1 MLSKIRTV
9 ALNGM
14 QGMEIEIQTDLS
26 PGLPYFEI
34 TGMGDTAVR
43 EAAGRVK
50 RAIANSGF
58 EYPRHKITV
67 NLAPA
72 YVKKS
77 GSHFD
82 LGIAVGLLKASGAL
96 KGKTDDTIF
105 IGELSFDGK
114 VLPARG
120 VLPMIT
126 AVSAVLGIAGAKEI
140 VIPEANCP
148 EAYLFTADTGM
159 EIIPAVSL
167 MQIVQHIG
175 GKKTRPYEGDRKQHQ
190 GAARQQE
197 EGSIREDFKDIKGCL
212 IGKEAIMAALAGGHN
227 MLMIGPP
234 GSGKTMMAKCGAG
247 ILPPMSLKEKIQT
260 TSIYSYAGKLQEN
273 MPFIENRPFRHVGPG
288 ISRSAL
294 IGGGTTPMPG
304 EISLA
309 HNGVLFLD
317 EMLQIPS
324 NILEAMREPMEE
336 KEICISRGRNRV
348 VFPADFVMIGAS
360 NPCPCGYLG
369 DRSRQC
375 TCSSG
380 QIARYRAK
388 LSGAMADR
396 IDICVEI
403 TRIGYGSLKD
413 TGGLSSEQMKKTVTD
428 VRYMQMEKRGMLNG
442 QMKPADIEKYCIL
455 TEEAEKLLKRIYEY
469 EGISI
474 RRYHKLLKVARTI
487 ADIRGEQKIGA
498 GHLTAAHQYVRLLEQ
513 KTWGNNYAHP

>member
-1 MLSKIRTV
+1 M
-9 ALNGM
+9 
-14 QGMEIEIQTDLS
+14 
-26 PGLPYFEI
+26 
-34 TGMGDTAVR
+34 
-43 EAAGRVK
+43 
-50 RAIANSGF
+50 
-58 EYPRHKITV
+58 
-67 NLAPA
+67 
-72 YVKKS
+72 
-77 GSHFD
+77 
-82 LGIAVGLLKASGAL
+82 
-96 KGKTDDTIF
+96 
-105 IGELSFDGK
+105 
-114 VLPARG
+114 
-120 VLPMIT
+120 
-126 AVSAVLGIAGAKEI
+126 
-140 VIPEANCP
+140 
-148 EAYLFTADTGM
+148 
-159 EIIPAVSL
+159 
-167 MQIVQHIG
+167 
-175 GKKTRPYEGDRKQHQ
+175 
-190 GAARQQE
+190 
-197 EGSIREDFKDIKGCL
+197 
-212 IGKEAIMAALAGGHN
+212 
-227 MLMIGPP
+227 
-234 GSGKTMMAKCGAG
+234 
-247 ILPPMSLKEKIQT
+247 
-260 TSIYSYAGKLQEN
+260 
-273 MPFIENRPFRHVGPG
+273 
-288 ISRSAL
+288 
-294 IGGGTTPMPG
+294 
-304 EISLA
+304 
-309 HNGVLFLD
+309 LFLD

-369 DRSRQC
+369 DSSRQC
-375 TCSSG
+375 TCSPG

-403 TRIGYGSLKD
+403 TRIGYSSLKD

>member
-9 ALNGM
+9 ALTGM

-159 EIIPAVSL
+159 EIIPAC
-167 MQIVQHIG
+167 
-175 GKKTRPYEGDRKQHQ
+175 R
-190 GAARQQE
+190 
-197 EGSIREDFKDIKGCL
+197 
-212 IGKEAIMAALAGGHN
+212 
-227 MLMIGPP
+227 
-234 GSGKTMMAKCGAG
+234 
-247 ILPPMSLKEKIQT
+247 
-260 TSIYSYAGKLQEN
+260 
-273 MPFIENRPFRHVGPG
+273 
-288 ISRSAL
+288 
-294 IGGGTTPMPG
+294 
-304 EISLA
+304 
-309 HNGVLFLD
+309 
-317 EMLQIPS
+317 
-324 NILEAMREPMEE
+324 
-336 KEICISRGRNRV
+336 
-348 VFPADFVMIGAS
+348 
-360 NPCPCGYLG
+360 
-369 DRSRQC
+369 
-375 TCSSG
+375 
-380 QIARYRAK
+380 
-388 LSGAMADR
+388 
-396 IDICVEI
+396 
-403 TRIGYGSLKD
+403 
-413 TGGLSSEQMKKTVTD
+413 
-428 VRYMQMEKRGMLNG
+428 
-442 QMKPADIEKYCIL
+442 
-455 TEEAEKLLKRIYEY
+455 
-469 EGISI
+469 
-474 RRYHKLLKVARTI
+474 
-487 ADIRGEQKIGA
+487 
-498 GHLTAAHQYVRLLEQ
+498 
-513 KTWGNNYAHP
+513 

>member
-1 MLSKIRTV
+1 
-9 ALNGM
+9 
-14 QGMEIEIQTDLS
+14 
-26 PGLPYFEI
+26 
-34 TGMGDTAVR
+34 
-43 EAAGRVK
+43 
-50 RAIANSGF
+50 
-58 EYPRHKITV
+58 
-67 NLAPA
+67 
-72 YVKKS
+72 
-77 GSHFD
+77 
-82 LGIAVGLLKASGAL
+82 
-96 KGKTDDTIF
+96 
-105 IGELSFDGK
+105 
-114 VLPARG
+114 
-120 VLPMIT
+120 
-126 AVSAVLGIAGAKEI
+126 
-140 VIPEANCP
+140 
-148 EAYLFTADTGM
+148 
-159 EIIPAVSL
+159 
-167 MQIVQHIG
+167 
-175 GKKTRPYEGDRKQHQ
+175 
-190 GAARQQE
+190 
-197 EGSIREDFKDIKGCL
+197 
-212 IGKEAIMAALAGGHN
+212 
-227 MLMIGPP
+227 
-234 GSGKTMMAKCGAG
+234 
-247 ILPPMSLKEKIQT
+247 MSLKEKIQT

-375 TCSSG
+375 TCSPG

-474 RRYHKLLKVARTI
+474 RRYHKLLKVARHHRRYKGRTE
-487 ADIRGEQKIGA
+487 DRSRSSHSSTSVCKTFGTENMGE
-498 GHLTAAHQYVRLLEQ
+498 
-513 KTWGNNYAHP
+513 